1 MPSRTRQWFIT
12 LKLEAAKAI
21 ISSTHQV
28 LVIGYERLRSLVWV
42 SLNSVHLSH
51 PADFHLAT
59 DLRNYGACE
68 CVFRS
73 EQTRSNLNF
82 SPQID
87 LIICDEG
94 HRLKSSQNKTTQ
106 MFRDFQTRRRIILS
120 GTPIQNDLSEFHAMV
135 GRIRC
140 LTAFGIDWM
149 SLRPNSVTLGF
160 LVCLKVLALS
170 CIDCL

>member
-12 LKLEAAKAI
+12 LILEATEATL
-21 ISSTHQV
+21 SSTHQV
-28 LVIGYERLRSLVWV
+28 LVIGYERLRSLVWATF
-42 SLNSVHLSH
+42 NSVHLSH
-51 PADFHLAT
+51 PADFDLVT
-59 DLRNYGACE
+59 DTKNYGACE
-68 CVFRS
+68 CVFHS
-73 EQTRSNLNF
+73 EQSRSDLDF

-106 MFRDFQTRRRIILS
+106 MFRDFKTRRRIILS

-135 GRIRC
+135 GSIRC

-149 SLRPNSVTLGF
+149 FLRLNFATLGF
-160 LVCLKVLALS
+160 LVRLEVLALS
-170 CIDCL
+170 CANYL